1 MTYNIF
7 DSKAPAMPKPAKGTE
22 FCKLLLS
29 QASRDMHEP
38 STLTLS
44 RVFSFNKGINWKQNF
59 HPLEG
64 LFLSIGKDAS
74 RLWKQIAQIMMKNSL
89 FVMQKV

>member
-38 STLTLS
+38 STLTLF
-44 RVFSFNKGINWKQNF
+44 RVFS
-59 HPLEG
+59 L
-64 LFLSIGKDAS
+64 
-74 RLWKQIAQIMMKNSL
+74 
-89 FVMQKV
+89 